1 MVIAAAP
8 GPAMLM
14 NFRLLK
20 DAGEEFTFFFM
31 VDNIYEITY
40 SKAPVNLAVEGSV
53 VPKAVPDFSS

>member
-20 DAGEEFTFFFM
+20 DAGEEFTSFFM
-31 VDNIYEITY
+31 LVNINEINY
-40 SKAPVNLAVEGSV
+40 LRAPVNRAVEGSV
-53 VPKAVPDFSS
+53 ALSAVVWNL